1 MSRTPQR
8 IVCLTTETV
17 EVLYALG
24 EQDRIVGISGY
35 TVRPPEAR
43 KEKPKVFAFT
53 SGDIDKILA
62 VQPDL
67 VLTFSDLQSE
77 ISRDLIKAG
86 VPVYAFNTRSVE
98 DILGMIETVGRLVG
112 AEAKAL
118 EIVAGLEAE
127 IAKTRR
133 IAAERFARTGRKPR
147 VYFEEWDEPLISGI
161 RWASELIEIA
171 GGEDIFAEQAR
182 SPLAKDRRP
191 TSEDVI
197 GRAPEI
203 IIGSWCGK
211 HFRPERVAARAG
223 WAAIP
228 AVNTGNIH
236 EIKSAIILTP
246 GPVAISEG
254 LPQLLDILDL
264 HASDA
269 CALPATGPCHA
280 G

>member
-1 MSRTPQR
+1 MRMSRLPQR

-62 VQPDL
+62 TRPDL
-67 VLTFSDLQSE
+67 VLTFSDLQSD

-98 DILGMIETVGRLVG
+98 DILGMVETLGRLVG
-112 AEAKAL
+112 AEAKA
-118 EIVAGLEAE
+118 VALVGELEAQ
-127 IAKTRR
+127 IAAARAQ
-133 IAAERFARTGRKPR
+133 AAERLARTGRRPR

-171 GGEDIFAEQAR
+171 GGEDVFAAQAR
-182 SPLAKDRRP
+182 SPLARDRRP
-191 TSEDVI
+191 TAEAVI
-197 GRAPEI
+197 AAAPEI

-211 HFRPERVAARAG
+211 HFRPERIAARPG
-223 WAAIP
+223 WADLP
-228 AVNTGNIH
+228 AVRDGRLH

-254 LPQLLDILDL
+254 LPQLRAIFDL
-264 HASDA
+264 
-269 CALPATGPCHA
+269 
-280 G
+280 

>member
-1 MSRTPQR
+1 MSRLPQR

-67 VLTFSDLQSE
+67 VLTFSDLQGD
-77 ISRDLIKAG
+77 IARDLIKAG
-86 VPVYAFNTRSVE
+86 MPVYAFNTRSVE
-98 DILGMIETVGRLVG
+98 DILGMVETVGRLVG
-112 AEAKAL
+112 AEPKAL
-118 EIVAGLEAE
+118 ALVGELEAQ
-127 IAKTRR
+127 
-133 IAAERFARTGRKPR
+133 IAAARAQAAARLARTGRRPR

-171 GGEDIFAEQAR
+171 GGEDVFAAQAR

-191 TSEDVI
+191 TAEAVI
-197 GRAPEI
+197 AAAPEI

-211 HFRPERVAARAG
+211 HFRPEHIAARPG
-223 WAAIP
+223 WEAVP
-228 AVNTGNIH
+228 AVRAGRLH

-254 LPQLLDILDL
+254 LPQLQAIFDL
-264 HASDA
+264 
-269 CALPATGPCHA
+269 
-280 G
+280 